1 MSADYRNPL
10 KVIEQPAEVS
20 RQILKL
26 KAEGKSIGF
35 VPTMGALH
43 QGHLRLLEYAMAEN
57 NVSLASI
64 FINPLQFNNSQDL
77 DRYPRMVEQ
86 DLDMLEKSGCD
97 LVLLPNT
104 ESMYQNPTRI
114 TLDFGTLSSGM
125 EEKFRP
131 GHFTGVGVIVA
142 KLFHLTWPD
151 RAYFGL
157 KDLQQC
163 AVVKTLVSDLGF
175 PVELRFIET
184 MRETDGLAMSS
195 RNQRLSSSGRKMAAN
210 LYQTL
215 TEIRNALKEKTFAF
229 ARNKGI
235 ENLANLGINK
245 VEYLEMVDF
254 ETMEPVLEPNSAQKT
269 AICIA
274 AWVDDVRLIDNVFV

>member
-1 MSADYRNPL
+1 M

-97 LVLLPNT
+97 LVLLPTT
-104 ESMYQNPTRI
+104 ESMYQKPTRI

>member
-1 MSADYRNPL
+1 L

-43 QGHLRLLEYAMAEN
+43 LGHLRLLEYAMAEN

-77 DRYPRMVEQ
+77 DRYPRTVEQ

-97 LVLLPNT
+97 LVLLPTT

-175 PVELRFIET
+175 PVQLRFIET

-195 RNQRLSSSGRKMAAN
+195 RNQRLSSLGREMAAN

-215 TEIRNALKEKTFAF
+215 TEISNALKEKTFAF

>member
-1 MSADYRNPL
+1 M

-43 QGHLRLLEYAMAEN
+43 LGHLRLLEYAMAEN

-77 DRYPRMVEQ
+77 DRYPRTVEQ

-97 LVLLPNT
+97 LVLLPTT

-175 PVELRFIET
+175 PVQLRFIET

-195 RNQRLSSSGRKMAAN
+195 RNQRLSSLGREMAAN

-215 TEIRNALKEKTFAF
+215 TEISNALKEKTFAF